1 MMIETRTTWKDSGYD
16 CDHCGGKILL
26 RTDFETGQPRQE
38 CYQCE
43 VCGCQWRLNGDVLR
57 IGSGSECNTAQG
69 ARAEESEDDYRLT
82 RRFVIGLGVVAFLLV
97 ARYGGLA
104 ALRFLIPVALAIVIL
119 IALTR
124 FAREKGWW

>member
-1 MMIETRTTWKDSGYD
+1 MIETKTTWKDSGYD

-26 RTDFETGQPRQE
+26 RTDFETGQPRRE

-57 IGSGSECNTAQG
+57 VGHGNECQAAQQDRVLE
-69 ARAEESEDDYRLT
+69 ADEEEQLS
-82 RRFVIGLGVVAFLLV
+82 RRFVIILGIVAFLLV
-97 ARYGGLA
+97 ARFGGMA
-104 ALRFLIPVALAIVIL
+104 ALRFLIPLALAIVIL

>member
-1 MMIETRTTWKDSGYD
+1 M
-16 CDHCGGKILL
+16 
-26 RTDFETGQPRQE
+26 RTDFETGQPRRE

-57 IGSGSECNTAQG
+57 VGHGNECQAAQQDRVLE
-69 ARAEESEDDYRLT
+69 ADEEEQLS
-82 RRFVIGLGVVAFLLV
+82 RRFVIILGIVAFLLV
-97 ARYGGLA
+97 ARFGGMA
-104 ALRFLIPVALAIVIL
+104 ALRFLIPLALAIVIL